1 MHTQTE
7 INKKWSDLKRKC
19 DFYFSR
25 IIAYPLSPPEHLYL
39 SLTTRC
45 NLKCLMCGVSI
56 ESSSESD
63 ELSTAECKRLIDQS
77 AGLGIGHLIF
87 SGGEP
92 LLRRDIFDLIEYAVS
107 KDIAMVDIITNGLLI
122 DDGAANN
129 LTRIGLNHITV
140 ALDGLEGVHNGIRG
154 EGSYR
159 RTVQAI
165 DFVNK
170 HRKNR
175 LPTVGINFTI
185 MDCNIDQILPVITLA
200 LEKRCNSVV
209 LQPVLSDNTDMRQ
222 RKKGPFWVSEA
233 NIPKLRDILNEV
245 LEIKRASRGLSI
257 HVNEK
262 VLKLIPDYFSG
273 AGISDRLECYEGIV
287 RMVVTHSGD
296 LWTCLG
302 VIGNIRKKALKSCWL
317 SFEAERIRKEAVR
330 CKEHCLQSCVH
341 LPELSDIYLEA
352 GEFANLIRAEGAE
365 DSYLKKLLI
374 LFKGYRRM
382 LIMKK
387 WNNCFAN
394 IFRSGT
400 TDTHKNLNDE
410 IMLIPEVIKKLGL
423 NIVSR
428 NNKTH
433 SKNLSMPIE

>member
-1 MHTQTE
+1 MRTKKE
-7 INKKWSDLKRKC
+7 IANRWSDLKRKC

-25 IIAYPLSPPEHLYL
+25 IIGYPLSPPEHLYL

-56 ESSSESD
+56 EPSSEND
-63 ELSTAECKRLIDQS
+63 ELSSAECKRLIDQS

-92 LLRRDIFDLIEYAVS
+92 LLRRDIFDLIRYAVS
-107 KDIAMVDIITNGLLI
+107 RNITMVDIITNGLLI
-122 DDGAANN
+122 DEFTAKN

-140 ALDGLEGVHNGIRG
+140 SLDGLEDVHNGIRG
-154 EGSYR
+154 DGSYR

-165 DFVNK
+165 DSINK
-170 HRKNR
+170 YKNDR

-185 MDCNIDQILPVITLA
+185 MDCNIGQILPVITLA
-200 LEKRCNSVV
+200 QEKGCNSVV

-222 RKKGPFWVSEA
+222 RKKGRFWVSED
-233 NIPKLRDILNEV
+233 NIPKLRDVLNEV
-245 LEIKRASRGLSI
+245 LKIKRASGSLSI

-273 AGISDRLECYEGIV
+273 AGISGRLECYEGIV

-302 VIGNIRKKALKSCWL
+302 VIGNIRKKRLKSCWL
-317 SFEAERIRKEAVR
+317 SSEAKRIRKEAVR

-341 LPELSDIYLEA
+341 LPELSDIYLESE
-352 GEFANLIRAEGAE
+352 EFINLIRAEGAE
-365 DSYLKKLLI
+365 YSYQKKLLV
-374 LFKGYRRM
+374 LFKSYKRM
-382 LIMKK
+382 LIIKK
-387 WNNCFAN
+387 WNSCFTN
-394 IFRSGT
+394 FSKSG
-400 TDTHKNLNDE
+400 HRGEYENLSDE
-410 IMLIPEVIKKLGL
+410 IMSILKTIRKIKTGVRGL
-423 NIVSR
+423 MNV
-428 NNKTH
+428 
-433 SKNLSMPIE
+433 